1 MSEKSRSNSFLGKWK
16 VLIFLT
22 CMILCVSLLA
32 GCGIYA
38 VNDKNEKTVST
49 ASSKHEFYEIDPIV
63 ESTVPVNVTQAS
75 VLSGILVLQTENSY
89 YDSSYLVNL
98 SLFDPTTGETRDWAQ
113 FKEVDGACPTTL
125 IEFRGTAYF
134 TQRQFSPNYDR
145 IAATKTNSD
154 GSIYAGWITR
164 EGEFVN
170 VTSAINPDQSDFSDP
185 PRNSYPQFDANGM
198 FYFLDMNEGVIKKVD
213 PGSLS
218 PDSVEIVAE
227 LKDSEDCF
235 YLYPDGQVQC
245 YWTLYSTSCFRNTEN
260 GVAINGV
267 HDIIDNTT
275 LLYMKDLYGAKDLSQ
290 IYTCINEKDGPQTAL
305 LPETTTMLV
314 WDPISSADGQKVAFL
329 SISSSSKETP
339 NLFIVSRDGGNPVSV
354 PTDFVFISSFMNSAP
369 KLQLLDWF

>member
-1 MSEKSRSNSFLGKWK
+1 
-16 VLIFLT
+16 
-22 CMILCVSLLA
+22 MILCVGFLT

-38 VNDKNEKTVST
+38 INNRDEKTILSISSKNEFIEK
-49 ASSKHEFYEIDPIV
+49 DPTL
-63 ESTVPVNVTQAS
+63 ESTVTLNEIQAS
-75 VLSGILVLQTENSY
+75 NLSGILVLQTENSY

-98 SLFDPTTGETRDWAQ
+98 SLIDPATGGIRNWAQ

-125 IEFRGTAYF
+125 IEYRGTAYF
-134 TQRQFSPNYDR
+134 TQRQFSPNYNC

-154 GSIYAGWITR
+154 GSVYAGWITKD
-164 EGEFVN
+164 GEFVN
-170 VTSAINPDQSDFSDP
+170 VTSSINSDQTDFSDP
-185 PRNSYPQFDANGM
+185 PRNSYPQFDATGM

-218 PDSVEIVAE
+218 PDSAIIVAE

-245 YWTLYSTSCFRNTEN
+245 YWTLSPSSCFRNTEN
-260 GVAINGV
+260 GVATNGV
-267 HDIIDNTT
+267 QDIIDNTT

-290 IYTCINEKDGPQTAL
+290 IYTCINEEAAPQTAL
-305 LPETTTMLV
+305 LPKTTTMLV

-339 NLFIVSRDGGNPVSV
+339 NLFIVSRDGGDPVSV
-354 PTDFVFISSFMNSAP
+354 STDFVFISSFMNSAP